1 MSHPMSLCL
10 WSACM
15 ADVLNVSTF
24 TMLVSCGHG
33 RWSVG
38 WAVLRARA
46 DFVLSAQYLAQWG
59 SWAVTG
65 LQNSAKSYSI
75 NIRCFMLM
83 LWRRYYCKH
92 REDYPLNIS
101 VFPLLICFS
110 LWYLTYQKAEKP
122 FASLWQKLKWCLKMI
137 LCEGLFWFSYTRD

>member
-24 TMLVSCGHG
+24 TMLVSCGQG

-59 SWAVTG
+59 SWAVSG
-65 LQNSAKSYSI
+65 LQNAAKSYSI

-101 VFPLLICFS
+101 VCVSLAYLFFIMISDISESRKAICKPMTKTKMVLENDS
-110 LWYLTYQKAEKP
+110 LWRL
-122 FASLWQKLKWCLKMI
+122 I
-137 LCEGLFWFSYTRD
+137 LI